1 MVPTAQDFE
10 RSLSSIANTKPTVT
24 FFAEDVTVANTAFL
38 KQLARVSFYK
48 PIRIAS
54 AAKINTQGGA
64 AIVSMTM
71 SCASPTATTN
81 SCAISLNAELL
92 RKLRAI

>member
-10 RSLSSIANTKPTVT
+10 GSLSSMANVKLTVT
-24 FFAEDVTVANTAFL
+24 FLAEEVTVAHSL
-38 KQLARVSFYK
+38 LLEKLASESLYK